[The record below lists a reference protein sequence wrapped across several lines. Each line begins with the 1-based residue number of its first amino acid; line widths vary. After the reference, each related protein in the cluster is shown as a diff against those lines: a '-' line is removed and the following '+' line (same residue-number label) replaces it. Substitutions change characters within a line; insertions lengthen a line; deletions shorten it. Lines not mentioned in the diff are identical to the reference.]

1 MSHIVIHDDKDNITQ
16 YRQFEDVQAAAAYL
30 EALHNHD
37 GITGARLYAL
47 DEVAFAVRS
56 YVKVEIG
63 VASPVAPAVAVE
75 SGPFAPNDAV
85 PSEPASQ
92 VDVAGHDDVAGD
104 DDVSGHDEHGHD
116 EHDPVPYHDSSLAS
130 MEAFAPTTGPE
141 LVDESI
147 GASEVRRG
155 LFGR

>member
-1 MSHIVIHDDKDNITQ
+1 MSHIVIHDDNDNITQ

-63 VASPVAPAVAVE
+63 VPAPVAPAVSMD

-85 PSEPASQ
+85 SPEPVSHVEVTGPAE
-92 VDVAGHDDVAGD
+92 GHGEHAGD
-104 DDVSGHDEHGHD
+104 DEASSHDEH
-116 EHDPVPYHDSSLAS
+116 EPVLHPDSSLAS
-130 MEAFAPTTGPE
+130 MEAFAPTAEPQ

-147 GASEVRRG
+147 GGSEVRRG